1 MRPTAY
7 KADLLLLLA
16 AAIWGSGFVAQRLGM
31 DHVGPMTFNAVRF
44 AIGFLT
50 LLLVIRLRRPRG
62 DNLASSWR
70 ACALGGGVAGVVL
83 FVAAALQQIGM
94 VTTTAGKGGFITG
107 LYVVLVPVLGICV
120 RVRAGYAT
128 WAGAALAIAGLYLL
142 SVTAS
147 FELARGDW
155 WVVASAFFWALHVLV
170 IGRLAPRVEA
180 LRFAAVQLAIAFAL
194 ALIAAL
200 LVERIRADEVAA
212 AKWAIVYSG
221 VFPVA
226 VAFGLQV
233 VAQRSAPPAHAAVL
247 LSLEAVFAALCGWI
261 ILGET
266 LAGRQLAGCALMLC
280 GGLISQIRRRGPVV
294 PVP

>member
-1 MRPTAY
+1 MRSPVF

-31 DHVGPMTFNAVRF
+31 DHVGPMTFNAARF

-50 LLLVIRLRRPRG
+50 VLLVIRFRRSQGDGVTFPLRTYV
-62 DNLASSWR
+62 
-70 ACALGGGVAGVVL
+70 LGGGVAGVVL

-94 VTTTAGKGGFITG
+94 ITTTAGKGGFITG
-107 LYVVLVPVLGICV
+107 LYVVLVPVLGIFI

-128 WAGAALAIAGLYLL
+128 WAGAALALAGLYLL

-147 FELARGDW
+147 FELTRGDW
-155 WVVASAFFWALHVLV
+155 WVVASSFFWAVHVLV

-180 LRFAAVQLAIAFAL
+180 LRLAAAQFAVASAL
-194 ALIAAL
+194 AMIAAL
-200 LVERIRADEVAA
+200 LAEEIRADQLAA
-212 AKWAIVYSG
+212 GKWAIIYSG
-221 VFPVA
+221 IFSVGF
-226 VAFGLQV
+226 AFGLQV

-247 LSLEAVFAALCGWI
+247 LSLEAVFAALCGWV

-266 LAGRQLAGCALMLC
+266 LAGRQIAGCALMLC
-280 GGLISQIRRRGPVV
+280 GGLVSQIRRRDPVV